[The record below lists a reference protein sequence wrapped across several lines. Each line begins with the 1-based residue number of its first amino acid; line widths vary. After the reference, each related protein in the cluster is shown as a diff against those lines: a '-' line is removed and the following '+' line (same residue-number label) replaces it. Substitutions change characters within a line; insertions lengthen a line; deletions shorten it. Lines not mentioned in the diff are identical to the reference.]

1 MMISPEMFYE
11 LHLKGKS
18 VEETLSVI
26 GRLKRTITKL
36 KNKLERPFGDDV
48 FICPSPDVQLSCN
61 RDYLERA
68 KMYLL
73 ELGSKYEPTP
83 KELRA
88 EEFNNHLCNVKR
100 ITLEFHGYCGLPEE
114 YQIIIVDNK
123 VKFENKYTPIQIED
137 FEKNS
142 EYLYSKEALVE
153 GLENLHI
160 GEWRKNYTPDRFG
173 VFILDGTQWSLEIE
187 FNDGYETKRIYG
199 SNAYPYNFNKLRDIF
214 ELDQFEE

>member
-18 VEETLSVI
+18 VDETLSII
-26 GRLKRTITKL
+26 GSLKRTITKL
-36 KNKLERPFGDDV
+36 KNKLERPFCNYV
-48 FICPSPDVQLSCN
+48 FICPSPDVQLSYN

-68 KMYLL
+68 KMYLV
-73 ELGSKYEPTP
+73 ELGTKYEPTL
-83 KELRA
+83 KELRS
-88 EEFNNHLCNVKR
+88 EEFNSHLCNVKR
-100 ITLEFHGYCGLPEE
+100 ITLEFHGYGGLPEE
-114 YQIIIVDNK
+114 YQITIEDDK
-123 VKFENKYTPIQIED
+123 VQFENKCSPIQKEE

-142 EYLYSKEALVE
+142 EYLCSKEALIE
-153 GLENLHI
+153 ALEKLYI

-187 FNDGYETKRIYG
+187 FNDGYKTKRVYG

-214 ELDQFEE
+214 ELNKFE

>member
-11 LHLKGKS
+11 EYLKGKN
-18 VEETLSVI
+18 VEQTLSVI
-26 GRLKRTITKL
+26 RGLKNTIGRLK
-36 KNKLERPFGDDV
+36 NSLENPNSSRV
-48 FICPSPDVQLSCN
+48 FMAPTPETQISCN

-83 KELRA
+83 KELRS

-114 YQIIIVDNK
+114 YQITIEDNK
-123 VKFENKYTPIQIED
+123 VKFENKYAPIQIED
-137 FEKNS
+137 FEQNS

-153 GLENLHI
+153 ALENLHI
-160 GEWRKNYTPDRFG
+160 GEWRKNYTSDRFG